1 MEVAADRSD
10 GGCGGSVGVS
20 WQQRREST
28 GQDSVN
34 NHQST
39 IVTTSGRTTSIA
51 TTTSSSSSRHAAA
64 VAITTSC
71 IDDSDSQQQQRLDD
85 DDDAMTDTWPLDL
98 WADLSLPHIDSD
110 VSDCEECSPFYF
122 SEIRRLPKSTATPVT
137 NSTSTSTPTSSVN
150 DDSVRSSS
158 SENNQQTEPII
169 VNQGV
174 FKTGS
179 VFLVAVFRHVS
190 TSEGPLIHL
199 PFRV

>member
-10 GGCGGSVGVS
+10 GGCCGSVGVS
-20 WQQRREST
+20 WQQSREST
-28 GQDSVN
+28 GRDSVN

-39 IVTTSGRTTSIA
+39 IVTTSSRTTSIA

-71 IDDSDSQQQQRLDD
+71 IDVSDSQQQQRLDDD

-110 VSDCEECSPFYF
+110 VSDSEECSPFYF

-150 DDSVRSSS
+150 DESVSSS

-179 VFLVAVFRHVS
+179 VLLVAVFRHVS
-190 TSEGPLIHL
+190 TSEGSLIHL